1 MRNEINTREIELDG
15 SYSLIFIDSEKWDI
29 VRNDGS
35 RVNKNNL
42 PVYVKALVQYIIKI
56 NQ

>member
-1 MRNEINTREIELDG
+1 MRNEINTREIELEG

-35 RVNKNNL
+35 RVNKSNL
-42 PVYVKALVQYIIKI
+42 PAYVSALVQYIIKI

>member
-1 MRNEINTREIELDG
+1 MRNEINTREIELEG